1 MARRMLTAVELREP
15 RRVLLLE
22 PNAGLR
28 GAIYEVLTAEQYEVE
43 VCQSLDQVTA
53 SVQGERDVALVAWQ
67 SMQGLLA
74 DEHRHTLRQL
84 TGRLPM
90 VLMVP
95 RRWLQLL
102 DQSEYGFTGMIA
114 KQFDADALL
123 STMDLAFSGERTHAA
138 EPAERT
144 TS

>member
-1 MARRMLTAVELREP
+1 MLTTVELREP

-28 GAIYEVLTAEQYEVE
+28 AAIYEVLTSEQYEVE

-53 SVQGERDVALVAWQ
+53 SAQGARDVALVAWQ

-74 DEHRHTLRQL
+74 DEHRHILREL
-84 TGRLPM
+84 TGRLTM

-102 DQSEYGFTGMIA
+102 DQSDYGFTGMIA
-114 KQFDADALL
+114 KPFDADELLGSMQAAL
-123 STMDLAFSGERTHAA
+123 DAGRPIAQ
-138 EPAERT
+138 PAD
-144 TS
+144 